1 MGEIRVPKL
10 NNNDSEY
17 TLLEWL
23 AADGSPVRRD
33 DPLATLETSK
43 AVEELVSEQDG
54 VLTQV
59 VRAGASCTPGQLIA
73 RIGPTQTVLPEPVPA
88 ANSGPR
94 TSAALQEWVPAADG
108 GPSVTAPA
116 VVPAVSGGPIIT
128 APARALLDQL
138 GLDPALVAGLDVK
151 VVRRTDVERLAAAT
165 GASEVPENAESAT
178 PPANAASAAP
188 SKGSEP
194 PANAERAAP
203 PDGGQTRPLSNHQ
216 RAVGR
221 TVTLSHQTIPAGYTA
236 IKVDVTPAL
245 TTARALTRRLRK
257 LVGLPDLLIAAVA
270 RLHADFPMFF
280 AELLDDRTAHVPD
293 QPRIGVTIDMGT
305 GLYVPVIRDRLSVP
319 DIADRLAE
327 FRELAQ
333 HGGFSEAHLTGGNIV
348 VTLHHDADI
357 IMAIPIVFPGQACA
371 IALTSPQPDG
381 ERTSAAIGL
390 AYDHRLVN
398 GRDVVLFLQALKET
412 LESSPESL

>member
-23 AADGSPVRRD
+23 AADGAQVRRD
-33 DPLATLETSK
+33 DPLMTLETSK

-54 VLTQV
+54 VLTQL
-59 VRAGASCTPGQLIA
+59 VRAGASCVPGQLIA
-73 RIGPTQTVLPEPVPA
+73 RIGPAPAGRPERGSLDSAGTPPPSEPVA
-88 ANSGPR
+88 
-94 TSAALQEWVPAADG
+94 VAD
-108 GPSVTAPA
+108 
-116 VVPAVSGGPIIT
+116 GGPIIT
-128 APARALLDQL
+128 APARALLDEL

-165 GASEVPENAESAT
+165 G
-178 PPANAASAAP
+178 
-188 SKGSEP
+188 GSEP
-194 PANAERAAP
+194 SEKH
-203 PDGGQTRPLSNHQ
+203 DGGQTRPLSNHQ
-216 RAVGR
+216 RAVAR
-221 TVTLSHQTIPAGYTA
+221 TVTLSHQTIPTGYTA

-280 AELLDDRTAHVPD
+280 ADLIDDRTARIPD
-293 QPRIGVTIDMGT
+293 QPRIGVTIDLGT
-305 GLYVPVIRDRLSVP
+305 GLYVPVIRDRLAVA

-327 FRELAQ
+327 FRKLAQ
-333 HGGFSEAHLTGGNIV
+333 HGGFTEAHLTGGNIV

-357 IMAIPIVFPGQACA
+357 IMAIPIIFPGHACA

-381 ERTSAAIGL
+381 ERTVAAIGL
-390 AYDHRLVN
+390 AYDHRLIN

-412 LESSPESL
+412 LETSPEGL

>member
-17 TLLEWL
+17 MLLEWL
-23 AADGSPVRRD
+23 AEDGSQVRCD

-59 VRAGASCTPGQLIA
+59 VRAGASCAPGQLIA
-73 RIGPTQTVLPEPVPA
+73 RIGPPPAALPEPVPA
-88 ANSGPR
+88 VLPK
-94 TSAALQEWVPAADG
+94 LVPTAD
-108 GPSVTAPA
+108 
-116 VVPAVSGGPIIT
+116 GGPIIT
-128 APARALLDQL
+128 TPARALLDQL

-151 VVRRTDVERLAAAT
+151 VVRRTDVERVAAAT
-165 GASEVPENAESAT
+165 GASAAPENAEST
-178 PPANAASAAP
+178 TLPDNP
-188 SKGSEP
+188 
-194 PANAERAAP
+194 ERAAP
-203 PDGGQTRPLSNHQ
+203 LDGGQTRPLSNHQ

-245 TTARALTRRLRK
+245 TTARALTRRLRR

-280 AELLDDRTAHVPD
+280 AELLDDRTAHVHD

-319 DIADRLAE
+319 DIAERLAE
-327 FRELAQ
+327 FRGLAQ

-371 IALTSPQPDG
+371 IALTSPQPEG
-381 ERTSAAIGL
+381 ERTVAAIGL

-412 LESSPESL
+412 LESSPEGL

>member
-23 AADGSPVRRD
+23 AADGAQVRRD
-33 DPLATLETSK
+33 DPLVTLETSK

-54 VLTQV
+54 TLTQL

-73 RIGPTQTVLPEPVPA
+73 RIGPAPAGRPERVPTSLDSAGTPPPSEPVA
-88 ANSGPR
+88 
-94 TSAALQEWVPAADG
+94 VAD
-108 GPSVTAPA
+108 
-116 VVPAVSGGPIIT
+116 GGPIIT
-128 APARALLDQL
+128 APARALLDEL

-165 GASEVPENAESAT
+165 G
-178 PPANAASAAP
+178 
-188 SKGSEP
+188 GSEP
-194 PANAERAAP
+194 PEKTDAHH
-203 PDGGQTRPLSNHQ
+203 DGGQTRPLSNHQ

-221 TVTLSHQTIPAGYTA
+221 TVTLSHQSIPAGYTA

-280 AELLDDRTAHVPD
+280 AELIDDRTARIPD

-319 DIADRLAE
+319 DVAERLAE
-327 FRELAQ
+327 FRGLAQ
-333 HGGFSEAHLTGGNIV
+333 HGGFTEAHLTGGNIV
-348 VTLHHDADI
+348 VTLHHDTDI
-357 IMAIPIVFPGQACA
+357 IMAIPIVFPGHACA

-381 ERTSAAIGL
+381 ERTVAAIGL
-390 AYDHRLVN
+390 AYDHRLIN

>member
-23 AADGSPVRRD
+23 AADGARVRCD

-59 VRAGASCTPGQLIA
+59 VRAGAPCAPGQLIA
-73 RIGPTQTVLPEPVPA
+73 RIGPAPAALPEPVQAPIPA
-88 ANSGPR
+88 ADSGPR
-94 TSAALQEWVPAADG
+94 ASAALPESVPAAD
-108 GPSVTAPA
+108 
-116 VVPAVSGGPIIT
+116 GGPIIT

-138 GLDPALVAGLDVK
+138 GLDPALVAGLDIK

-165 GASEVPENAESAT
+165 GASEAPENAERAT
-178 PPANAASAAP
+178 PPESAVP
-188 SKGSEP
+188 SH
-194 PANAERAAP
+194 
-203 PDGGQTRPLSNHQ
+203 GGQTHPLSNHQ

-236 IKVDVTPAL
+236 IKVDVSPAL

-270 RLHADFPMFF
+270 RLHADFPLFF

-319 DIADRLAE
+319 DIAERLAE
-327 FRELAQ
+327 FRKLAQ

-357 IMAIPIVFPGQACA
+357 ILAIPIVFPGQACA
-371 IALTSPQPDG
+371 IALTSPQTEG
-381 ERTSAAIGL
+381 ERTVAAIGL

-412 LESSPESL
+412 LESTPESL

>member
-23 AADGSPVRRD
+23 AADGARVERG
-33 DPLATLETSK
+33 DPLVTLETSK
-43 AVEELVSEQDG
+43 AVEELDSEQDG
-54 VLTQV
+54 VLTQLARV
-59 VRAGASCTPGQLIA
+59 GASCTPGQLIA
-73 RIGPTQTVLPEPVPA
+73 RIGQAPAALPEPIPA
-88 ANSGPR
+88 ADSGLSL
-94 TSAALQEWVPAADG
+94 TASVALPESVPAAD
-108 GPSVTAPA
+108 
-116 VVPAVSGGPIIT
+116 GGPIIT
-128 APARALLDQL
+128 APARALLEQL
-138 GLDPALVAGLDVK
+138 GLDPALVAGLDAK

-165 GASEVPENAESAT
+165 GGSEPPENAESAT
-178 PPANAASAAP
+178 
-188 SKGSEP
+188 
-194 PANAERAAP
+194 P

-245 TTARALTRRLRK
+245 ATARALTRRLRK

-280 AELLDDRTAHVPD
+280 AELIDDRTARLPD

-305 GLYVPVIRDRLSVP
+305 GLYVPVIRDRLAVP
-319 DIADRLAE
+319 DIAERLAE
-327 FRELAQ
+327 FRGLAQ
-333 HGGFSEAHLTGGNIV
+333 HGGFTEAHLTGGNIV

-357 IMAIPIVFPGQACA
+357 IMAIPIIFPGHACA

-381 ERTSAAIGL
+381 ERMAAAIGL
-390 AYDHRLVN
+390 AYDHRLIN

-412 LESSPESL
+412 LETSPESL

>member
-1 MGEIRVPKL
+1 MVEIRVPKL

-23 AADGSPVRRD
+23 AADGARVRRD
-33 DPLATLETSK
+33 DPLVTVETSK

-54 VLTQV
+54 VLTHL

-73 RIGPTQTVLPEPVPA
+73 RIGPPPAALPEPFQAPI
-88 ANSGPR
+88 
-94 TSAALQEWVPAADG
+94 PAADG
-108 GPSVTAPA
+108 GPRESVALPES
-116 VVPAVSGGPIIT
+116 VPAADGGPIIT

-138 GLDPALVAGLDVK
+138 GLDPALVARLDVK

-165 GASEVPENAESAT
+165 GASEAPENAESAT
-178 PPANAASAAP
+178 PPEKSGAHHDA
-188 SKGSEP
+188 
-194 PANAERAAP
+194 
-203 PDGGQTRPLSNHQ
+203 GQTRPLSNHQ

-221 TVTLSHQTIPAGYTA
+221 TVTLSHQSIPAGYTA

-280 AELLDDRTAHVPD
+280 AELIDDRTARIPD
-293 QPRIGVTIDMGT
+293 QPRVGVTIDMGA
-305 GLYVPVIRDRLSVP
+305 GLYVPVIRDRLAVP
-319 DIADRLAE
+319 DIAERLAE
-327 FRELAQ
+327 FRGLAQ
-333 HGGFSEAHLTGGNIV
+333 HGGFTEAHLTGGNIV

-357 IMAIPIVFPGQACA
+357 IMAIPIVFPGHACA
-371 IALTSPQPDG
+371 IALTSPQPDR
-381 ERTSAAIGL
+381 ERTVAAIGL
-390 AYDHRLVN
+390 AYDHRLIN
-398 GRDVVLFLQALKET
+398 GRDVVLFLQALKEI